1 MLTLLFALGI
11 LLFIVV
17 TWNVQPFIRFVE
29 LVAVRIN
36 FDRFVSMLLNI
47 WVLGWF
53 LRIILPFIYSFIG
66 LVLYLIFQLIEVSPI
81 LYRKDPERLKSL
93 LQDRQ
98 YQADSSEI
106 YKLKAEA
113 SNSPLLTYRWLTR
126 ASHVVYCIELVICL
140 ITFPP
145 SDPFWAFPFYLATL
159 QFNRIDW
166 FNVILTLSVLFAA
179 QMIVKGLLHIF
190 PEVFPEAWPKRS

>member
-1 MLTLLFALGI
+1 MEAYSSKPKRKTSLLMLTLLFALGV

-36 FDRFVSMLLNI
+36 FERFVSMLLNI
-47 WVLGWF
+47 WILGWF
-53 LRIILPFIYSFIG
+53 LSAILPFIYSFIG
-66 LVLYLIFQLIEVSPI
+66 LILYLIFQLIEVSPI
-81 LYRKDPERLKSL
+81 LYRRDPDRLKV
-93 LQDRQ
+93 
-98 YQADSSEI
+98 DSGS
-106 YKLKAEA
+106 
-113 SNSPLLTYRWLTR
+113 SPLLTYRWLTR

-190 PEVFPEAWPKRS
+190 SEAWPKRS